1 MRVAVGKIKGGTEA
15 GRERIPAQ
23 VQLGSRQAGKLH
35 PLLQLG
41 STAVATHITAA
52 IIINIAGIS

>member
-1 MRVAVGKIKGGTEA
+1 MAKLKAELRC
-15 GRERIPAQ
+15 GRQRIPAQ

-41 STAVATHITAA
+41 STAVATHISAA